1 LESRG
6 DDLECGELSPLWISG
21 EPGRTSEKVRNE
33 HPAGPSAALLTLA
46 PARGTRVAFASLN
59 MARYW
64 TIDWR
69 AERLR
74 WLAAVFLLALAWR
87 AAAWWQISSAWFFEF
102 RIGDAAAYHEW
113 AREIAAGNWISERA
127 FYQAPLYPY
136 CLGLVYATLGE
147 SRLLVTGLQ
156 CVGGALATLLLCDA
170 GWRWFSKRIGIVS
183 GIALGVYAPAIF
195 CDLLI
200 QKASLDLL
208 LVCWLLWLLSH
219 TVVAPRPRT
228 WWAIGIACGLLA
240 LNRENALVWIVFLG
254 MWLALRA
261 LGEASAGESASLWRR
276 LAVRRLLP
284 LGLFAGGVLLVLAP
298 VALRNRWVS
307 GEWHL
312 TTSQFGPNF
321 YIGNHAAATGL
332 YEPLVAGHGEAR
344 YERADAERIAEL
356 SLGRELSP
364 AEVSAYWTR
373 RAVESITGDPAAWG
387 RLMLRKLGLFWNHV
401 ELMDTEDLDT
411 YADAAVALRVPGRW
425 VHFGL
430 VAVLAVSGTW
440 CGWKRIPGVRLLV
453 GLVLVYQ
460 AGVVVFYLMGR
471 YRLPVVPPL
480 MLLASLGLVEGVSQW
495 RTASMASR
503 FRVVAAMAAMG
514 VLCAWPLVD
523 RDRQRT
529 GTVLNFGAEL
539 MDRGR
544 FAEAAEQFRA
554 ALARNPGFPEAHY
567 NLGRA
572 YAAQGRL
579 NDAIRYF
586 STALQLD
593 PRFTDASLNIGNAA
607 LELGQ
612 LETAAAAFSHT
623 LAMDPREP
631 RAHNGLGLTYAAR
644 GEWAQAAACF
654 EEALRWAPD
663 FTAAAENLAEAR
675 RRLK

>member
-1 LESRG
+1 MPRS
-6 DDLECGELSPLWISG
+6 
-21 EPGRTSEKVRNE
+21 
-33 HPAGPSAALLTLA
+33 
-46 PARGTRVAFASLN
+46 
-59 MARYW
+59 W

-69 AERLR
+69 AERPR
-74 WLAAVFLLALAWR
+74 WLVGVFLLALTWR
-87 AAAWWQISSAWFFEF
+87 AVAWWQISGEWFFEF
-102 RIGDAAAYHEW
+102 RIGDAAAYHDW
-113 AREIAAGNWISERA
+113 ARDIAAGNWIGERA

-147 SRLLVTGLQ
+147 SRLVVTALQ
-156 CVGGALATLLLCDA
+156 CVGGALAALLLCDA
-170 GWRWFSKRIGIVS
+170 GWRWFSKRIGVMS

-195 CDLLI
+195 FDLLI

-208 LVCWLLWLLSH
+208 LVCWLLWLLSRAA
-219 TVVAPRPRT
+219 VAPRPRT
-228 WWAIGIACGLLA
+228 FGVLGIVSGLLA

-254 MWLALRA
+254 IWLAFRV
-261 LGEASAGESASLWRR
+261 LGEPEAGGGAALWRR
-276 LAVRRLLP
+276 PTLRRLLP
-284 LGLFAGGVLLVLAP
+284 LGLFVAGVLLVLSP
-298 VALRNRWVS
+298 VAVRNRWVS

-344 YERADAERIAEL
+344 YERSDAEQLAEL

-364 AEVSAYWTR
+364 AEVSAYWTCQAMEYIR
-373 RAVESITGDPAAWG
+373 REPAAWG
-387 RLMLRKLGLFWNHV
+387 RLMLRKVGLFWNHV

-411 YADAAVALRVPGRW
+411 YADDALALRVPGRW
-425 VHFGL
+425 LNFGL
-430 VAVLAVSGTW
+430 VAVLAVPGVW
-440 CGWKRIPGVRLLV
+440 CGWRRFSGVRLLV
-453 GLVLVYQ
+453 GLVLVY
-460 AGVVVFYLMGR
+460 AVSVVLFYLMGR

-480 MLLASLGLVEGVSQW
+480 MLLAATGVMEGLSRW
-495 RTASMASR
+495 RTATTVSR
-503 FRVVAAMAAMG
+503 LVCVSSLTAMA
-514 VLCAWPLVD
+514 VLCGWPLVD

-529 GTVLNFGAEL
+529 ATVLNFGAEL
-539 MDRGR
+539 MDRGE
-544 FAEAAEQFRA
+544 FAQAAEQFRT

-593 PRFTDASLNIGNAA
+593 PRFTAASLNIGNAA

-631 RAHNGLGLTYAAR
+631 RAHNGLGLTFAAR

-663 FTAAAENLAEAR
+663 FTPAAENLAEVR